1 MNLLNSQ
8 SLRNST
14 EFGDALQKNQDGTA
28 LPPLWETRQLDY
40 ICLHLGTME
49 NAGMRIASNWRNLN
63 VLSKMFL

>member
-40 ICLHLGTME
+40 ICLHLSIYGKRWYE
-49 NAGMRIASNWRNLN
+49 DH
-63 VLSKMFL
+63 